1 MPGSLGSAQRRVQR
15 GQDFYTD
22 VGARAGEL
30 TRESCLGVSPSPGRG
45 PWEFSPRQAE
55 AVPGRC
61 PGACGSKIGLCGVGV
76 VGLWGW
82 SPQRAG
88 PCEGSEAQNRPGL
101 PWNVLGLS
109 PGSRALGLPASGAP
123 SPRAAVLWVV
133 AVEVWD
139 LGRARLSRT
148 VRPADTQRGR
158 PLGPTPGLPSRRA
171 RARPSPGLAAA
182 SWPFPVPSGT
192 CTSTEAPE
200 GKQKWKSL
208 LNAPPSGA
216 ALVSSLVGVG
226 SQGAKLLRGTC
237 WARQLQSSHI
247 KAPGLRRPGAQRPP
261 PLGQAAPQC
270 HSTLGRV
277 FSGGRLTKGHFSHQ
291 TTVPGGLETANNIK
305 VFTSLFWSHESLVDA
320 PVSAARPG
328 SAKRLLGEFWTFRQA
343 GGFPG
348 DPSLQVTWSH
358 RGWWGR
364 PVTPTEGPGRGPRP
378 AFGRSLLS
386 RG

>member
-1 MPGSLGSAQRRVQR
+1 MLGSLGSAQRHGQR
-15 GQDFYTD
+15 GQDFCTD
-22 VGARAGEL
+22 VGVRAGEL
-30 TRESCLGVSPSPGRG
+30 TRESCLSVSPSPGRG

-61 PGACGSKIGLCGVGV
+61 PGACGSKIGLGGAGV

-148 VRPADTQRGR
+148 VRPTDTQRGR

-192 CTSTEAPE
+192 CTSTEHL
-200 GKQKWKSL
+200 K
-208 LNAPPSGA
+208 
-216 ALVSSLVGVG
+216 
-226 SQGAKLLRGTC
+226 
-237 WARQLQSSHI
+237 
-247 KAPGLRRPGAQRPP
+247 
-261 PLGQAAPQC
+261 
-270 HSTLGRV
+270 
-277 FSGGRLTKGHFSHQ
+277 
-291 TTVPGGLETANNIK
+291 
-305 VFTSLFWSHESLVDA
+305 ES
-320 PVSAARPG
+320 
-328 SAKRLLGEFWTFRQA
+328 
-343 GGFPG
+343 
-348 DPSLQVTWSH
+348 
-358 RGWWGR
+358 
-364 PVTPTEGPGRGPRP
+364 
-378 AFGRSLLS
+378 RSRS
-386 RG
+386 RS